1 MSFPQAALTCFHHSG
16 RHHHPSLYALH
27 SIAWYGI
34 LMSARSAVWY
44 WSRFRLQVMSKPCSA
59 KNSFSF
65 LQVSRSY
72 AAPLLRESTMGST
85 SKVLVILL
93 QIGAPCKR
101 ISNGGPLP
109 SILWATSP
117 PLFARQGAPFFNFY
131 KKWEGACE
139 TSANITVLLCQNT

>member
-1 MSFPQAALTCFHHSG
+1 MSLPQAALTCFHHSG

-85 SKVLVILL
+85 SKVLAILL
-93 QIGAPCKR
+93 QIGVPCKR
-101 ISNGGPLP
+101 ISNGGSLALTPPGDLSSLIRP
-109 SILWATSP
+109 P
-117 PLFARQGAPFFNFY
+117 RDPLFSIFIKNGREPA
-131 KKWEGACE
+131 K
-139 TSANITVLLCQNT
+139 LLRT

>member
-1 MSFPQAALTCFHHSG
+1 MSLPQAALTCFHHSG

-85 SKVLVILL
+85 SKVLAILL
-93 QIGAPCKR
+93 QIGVPCKR
-101 ISNGGPLP
+101 ISNGGSLDSHSSGRPLLP
-109 SILWATSP
+109 YSPTKGPPFSIFIKNGREPA
-117 PLFARQGAPFFNFY
+117 
-131 KKWEGACE
+131 K
-139 TSANITVLLCQNT
+139 LLRT